1 MLLNQETKGIGALIS
16 IDSQGYGTFLLVGK
30 DGVCSEISSEVRTSS
45 LTIGES
51 YVVHFEGRED
61 SEGCFVF
68 VVTRASLLKEG
79 PCKSRV
85 KIAVKHEILNRI
97 QGVLDMREWLV

>member
-1 MLLNQETKGIGALIS
+1 MLKQETRGIGALVS
-16 IDSQGYGTFLLVGK
+16 VDSAGYGTFLLVGK

-61 SEGCFVF
+61 EDGTFTF

-79 PCKSRV
+79 PCKAQV
-85 KIAVKHEILNRI
+85 KVAVKHEILNRI
-97 QGVLDMREWLV
+97 QHTLNRGEWMV